1 VSLKGVKYEGN
12 AKSVNVKT
20 TDGEVTVLDNHRP
33 FVTVL
38 APCVARIVSGGD
50 SSTEEAE
57 KFVDIAGG
65 FLYMDTANQLTILA
79 DER

>member
-1 VSLKGVKYEGN
+1 MKTRVVTLKGVKYEGE

-20 TDGEVTVLDNHRP
+20 TDGEVTVLNNHRP

-38 APCVARIVSGGD
+38 APCVARIETD
-50 SSTEEAE
+50 SNEE
-57 KFVDIAGG
+57 KFVDITGG

-79 DER
+79 DEK